1 MTGKLYSSYL
11 RLAANIAISMIHEW
25 RIRVFI
31 VKEYLKLE
39 HCYTVE
45 VRIVEEL
52 NSLQIHAN
60 RAKRSNFYYINWC

>member
-1 MTGKLYSSYL
+1 MTGKFYGSYH

-25 RIRVFI
+25 RIRVSI
-31 VKEYLKLE
+31 VKEDLKLE
-39 HCYTVE
+39 RCYTVE

-60 RAKRSNFYYINWC
+60 RAKRSNLLLY

>member
-1 MTGKLYSSYL
+1 MAGKLYSSYL

-60 RAKRSNFYYINWC
+60 RAKRSTLLLY